1 MRKIILVLTFSIA
14 FVGCATETSK
24 NTQSNT
30 TAKNTAENTASNFN
44 VNKSA
49 ETTAQPMLKGEKIEK
64 PLEVKFESSGLPTDW
79 KKVDTNK
86 EKPAEFDTSG
96 GVLRLKIPGGT
107 DLFGA
112 RQNAPRLLKPIA
124 GDFEIETKVKFAPK
138 SDYQGAGILV
148 FNNEKNF
155 LRFERG
161 FGGID
166 GGGSGVRFDKSVS
179 GDYSAV
185 SGTEQ
190 NPTESGEV
198 ELKLV
203 RDGKEFI
210 AFMRENIDSEWKE
223 VGTFE
228 TDYPE
233 TVQVG
238 IIGIST
244 AEEITAEF
252 AYIRI
257 MPIK

>member
-1 MRKIILVLTFSIA
+1 MKKIILVLTFSIA
-14 FVGCATETSK
+14 FFGCTTETPT
-24 NTQSNT
+24 NTESNT
-30 TAKNTAENTASNFN
+30 AAKNTAENAETNFN
-44 VNKSA
+44 ANKSA
-49 ETTAQPMLKGEKIEK
+49 ETTAQPILKGEKIEK
-64 PLEVKFESSGLPTDW
+64 PLEVKFEASGLPADW
-79 KKVDTNK
+79 QKIDTNK
-86 EKPAEFDTSG
+86 EKAADFDTTG
-96 GVLRLKIPGGT
+96 GVLKLKIPGGT
-107 DLFGA
+107 DLFGEN
-112 RQNAPRLLKPIA
+112 QNAPRLLKAIS
-124 GDFEIETKVKFAPK
+124 GDFEIETKVKFSPE
-138 SDYQGAGILV
+138 SGYQGAGILV

-155 LRFERG
+155 LRLERG

-166 GGGSGVRFDKSVS
+166 GGESGVRLDKSVN

-203 RDGKEFI
+203 RKGKEFI

-223 VGTFE
+223 IGAFE
-228 TDYPE
+228 SDYPD

-244 AEEITAEF
+244 TDDITAEF

-257 MPIK
+257 KPIL